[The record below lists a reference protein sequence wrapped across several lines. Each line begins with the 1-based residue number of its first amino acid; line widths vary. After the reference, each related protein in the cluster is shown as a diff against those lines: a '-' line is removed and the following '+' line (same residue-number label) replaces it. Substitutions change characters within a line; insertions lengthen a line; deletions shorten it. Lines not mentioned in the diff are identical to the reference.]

1 MLAPLLAL
9 VGIGKWLV
17 SRLTSLAGSI
27 AIIIAFGGIA
37 SMLLLVR
44 TQIYN
49 MVEVFFSSRLIAAAS
64 AGGLW
69 VSIDIIFASLGS
81 ALAVRLTRI
90 IAARLA
96 KAIE

>member
-17 SRLTSLAGSI
+17 SRLSSITGAI
-27 AIIIAFGGIA
+27 AIITAFGGIA

-44 TQIYN
+44 NQIYV
-49 MVEVFFSSRLIAAAS
+49 MVDTFFSPRLIAAAS
-64 AGGLW
+64 AAGLW
-69 VSIDIIFASLGS
+69 VSIDIIFASLGT

-90 IAARLA
+90 LAARLA